1 MTAYGLQGAI
11 PSPLV
16 LSQHFNMLHTFRT
29 NERFRSRIESA
40 LAEMG
45 RTLDVGRVGQLDA
58 KTLRPVTDGLE
69 QRAGS
74 KPIVVLES
82 ADGSR
87 FVFKHCEPALA
98 AAEEAAFALRRL
110 GKRPAVPAR
119 AIQLDV
125 EGVPTLGLLKPYIEF
140 NASDELD
147 ADTTTWTDEQR
158 AVMLLEHAWEWFLDN
173 LDTNTSQ
180 YALLGP
186 LRLPLDIDWDRAFS
200 SQGRS
205 ELTRF
210 AKYRPALPN
219 ARTFLYAD
227 YVAGKIKL
235 PLWMLSNEARRIR
248 RLPKEAVVAILEKY
262 ARASLKDEVE
272 QKQFVS
278 RMLIRRRSIE
288 REVGTF
294 MRALWAE
301 RKELEMRAES
311 LREWLHHER
320 LILWADWQLV
330 LNSVLRGPIGTGAR
344 RALSAVR
351 GLRGAGT
358 PPREPAHVE
367 PDASPPASGR
377 PIAPAPESSSL

>member
-1 MTAYGLQGAI
+1 
-11 PSPLV
+11 
-16 LSQHFNMLHTFRT
+16 MLHTFRT

-40 LAEMG
+40 LAEMA
-45 RTLDVGRVGQLDA
+45 RSLDVGRIGHLDA
-58 KTLRPVTDGLE
+58 KALRPIEGQD

-74 KPIVVLES
+74 KPLAVLE
-82 ADGSR
+82 AEDGSR
-87 FVFKHCEPALA
+87 FVFKHCDPPLA
-98 AAEEAAFALRRL
+98 AAEEAAYELRRL
-110 GKRPAVPAR
+110 GGRPAVPAR
-119 AIQLDV
+119 GMQLAID
-125 EGVPTLGLLKPYIEF
+125 GAPTFGLLKPYIEF
-140 NASDELD
+140 RASDEL
-147 ADTTTWTDEQR
+147 APDTTTWTEEQR

-200 SQGRS
+200 SNGRC

-210 AKYRPALPN
+210 AKYRSTLPN

-248 RLPKEAVVAILEKY
+248 RLPKHAVIPILQKY
-262 ARASLKDEVE
+262 ARARFEDAAERE
-272 QKQFVS
+272 QFVA
-278 RMLIRRRSIE
+278 RMMIRRRSIE

-294 MRALWAE
+294 MRSLWAE
-301 RKELEMRAES
+301 RKALELRAES
-311 LREWLHHER
+311 LREWLQHER
-320 LILWADWQLV
+320 VMLWADWQLV

-351 GLRGAGT
+351 GLRGA
-358 PPREPAHVE
+358 
-367 PDASPPASGR
+367 SG
-377 PIAPAPESSSL
+377 P